1 MRLRSLNITS
11 CEIYSFSQQ
20 TFDDDKKEFYCDSE
34 LEINEFD
41 LPQLERLIAKIP
53 LPFSIVLDHN
63 YVDKVYRDS
72 FYRYF
77 SSKHAETPRNCKRL
91 AFFSGEVEYED
102 FYSVVGHQK
111 LQANFIG
118 FTVIRPIA
126 PGAMGRTLIDPK
138 KLNLPNGYLRTTTFD
153 TVIMGAKLKVDAF
166 PFSSQDTEIMTCA
179 ETSVWDL
186 VEYYGTRY
194 PEYKIIYPSDI
205 ANCLQK
211 ASFERSLPSRGLRF
225 TQISILLKEF
235 GFSPR
240 IYFRGGGY
248 NLNDFKRL
256 FHYYVESGIPLVVGI
271 EGLMNNQPTGHAI
284 VCIGHGENN
293 GAQVINEQNGLV
305 FLDSADFVDNYFI
318 MDDNQTP
325 YDTGSFNQVVPYL
338 TAANI
343 TGIVVPLYKRIF
355 LDAAD
360 ASSYIY
366 EILTDADY
374 GVLQALH
381 NYVGEG
387 AYAGRNNP
395 LVVRIFLTSSRS
407 FKTYRSVHSNQ
418 KLAHLYSNI
427 SLPKFI
433 WVAEISTYDLFQKGE
448 VFGEVIVDAT
458 ATRYSYDKL
467 IALHYPGLLGYR
479 EPNESE
485 KVIFDMIKNSYYKDL
500 ANTYP
505 MYINNLS

>member
-1 MRLRSLNITS
+1 LSDITP
-11 CEIYSFSQQ
+11 CEIYFFSQP
-20 TFDDDKKEFYCDSE
+20 TFDNDKKEFYRDSKIE
-34 LEINEFD
+34 LTDGD
-41 LPQLERLIAKIP
+41 LLKFEKLISKIP
-53 LPFSIVLDHN
+53 LPFTVVLDHS

-77 SSKHAETPRNCKRL
+77 SSKHAETLRNCKRL
-91 AFFSGEVEYED
+91 AFFSGDVEYED
-102 FYSVVGHQK
+102 FYSVAGHQK

-118 FTVIRPIA
+118 FSVLRPIA
-126 PGAMGRTLIDPK
+126 PGAVGRTLLDPK
-138 KLNLPNGYLRTTTFD
+138 KINLAKGYLRTTTFD

-205 ANCLQK
+205 AHCLSRT
-211 ASFERSLPSRGLRF
+211 SFERSLPSRGLRF

-240 IYFRGGGY
+240 IYFKGGGY
-248 NLNDFKRL
+248 NPNDFKRL
-256 FHYYVESGIPLVVGI
+256 FHYYVESGIPLIVGI
-271 EGLMNNQPTGHAI
+271 QGLMNNEPTGHAI

-293 GAQVINEQNGLV
+293 GARVLNQQNGLV

-338 TAANI
+338 VNPNI

-366 EILTDADY
+366 EILTDTAGY
-374 GVLQALH
+374 GILPALH

-387 AYAGRNNP
+387 AYDGNNNP

-407 FKTYRSVHSNQ
+407 FKTYRSVHGGE
-418 KLAHLYSNI
+418 KLAHLYSNVP
-427 SLPKFI
+427 LPKFI
-433 WVAEISTYDLFQKGE
+433 WVAELSTYDLFQKGKI
-448 VFGEVIVDAT
+448 FGEIIVDAT

-467 IALHYPGLLGYR
+467 IALHYPGLLGFR
-479 EPNESE
+479 LPNEPQT
-485 KVIFDMIKNSYYKDL
+485 VIFDMIKNTYSKDF